1 MCNTHFVMTPAEK
14 IAHQL
19 FELSMNMWWAWNPSV
34 IKLFR
39 DIDSAAFHD
48 SKHNPLMVVK
58 RLSRER
64 LRDLAGDAALRA
76 RVDRAYREFRA
87 YTSPTAATW
96 AETHAA
102 PLRVRP
108 VAYFSAEF
116 GIHESLPIYSGGL
129 GVLAGDHVKTA
140 SDLGVALVAV
150 GLFYRESYF
159 RQHIDS
165 EGQQHAKYVSAP
177 VDYLP
182 ITLRLGP
189 DGKPLVIE
197 VPLGQERLL
206 AQIWQVNVGR
216 NQLLLLDTDVDGN
229 SDENRRLAA
238 RLYFGDQRVR
248 IRQELLLGVGGIR
261 ALRACGI
268 FWSGLHLNE
277 GHSAFAT
284 LEYARLRMIETGGS
298 FADVA
303 QDVAESTV
311 FTTHTPVDAGHDRF
325 PPALVNEHL
334 EPLRQSLRLSRQ
346 EFLGLGR
353 VRPEDDRESLCMTVL
368 AFKMSRY
375 ANAVSCLHGRV
386 TRKAWQVLWPHH
398 REDEVPVG
406 HITNGVHARTWLA
419 PAMQEL
425 YARHVG
431 PNWAE
436 NLTEPRMWARIEDV
450 SDAELW
456 ETHRTL
462 RANLVSFVRRE
473 VAAQRRANGL
483 GEELVQAALQALDPD
498 ALTIGFARRFATYKR
513 ANLLFTDIAR
523 LTRIVCNEK
532 RPVQIVFAGKAHPA
546 DRPGQEV
553 LKTVV
558 QASIS
563 PALRSH
569 IVFVEDYDI
578 NVARHL
584 VQGVDVWL
592 NTPRRPQEA
601 SGTSGEKVLLN
612 GGLNLSVLDGWWAE
626 AYDGQNGFAIGSGVS
641 HLDTAEQDRRDAESL
656 YQVLE
661 NEVVPLYYQ
670 QDEQGVPHGW
680 VASIKRAIRTLGWR
694 FNTDRM
700 LRDYVMECYL
710 PSAGVNSCSMPK

>member
-1 MCNTHFVMTPAEK
+1 
-14 IAHQL
+14 
-19 FELSMNMWWAWNPSV
+19 
-34 IKLFR
+34 
-39 DIDSAAFHD
+39 
-48 SKHNPLMVVK
+48 
-58 RLSRER
+58 
-64 LRDLAGDAALRA
+64 
-76 RVDRAYREFRA
+76 
-87 YTSPTAATW
+87 
-96 AETHAA
+96 
-102 PLRVRP
+102 
-108 VAYFSAEF
+108 
-116 GIHESLPIYSGGL
+116 
-129 GVLAGDHVKTA
+129 
-140 SDLGVALVAV
+140 
-150 GLFYRESYF
+150 
-159 RQHIDS
+159 
-165 EGQQHAKYVSAP
+165 
-177 VDYLP
+177 
-182 ITLRLGP
+182 
-189 DGKPLVIE
+189 
-197 VPLGQERLL
+197 
-206 AQIWQVNVGR
+206 
-216 NQLLLLDTDVDGN
+216 
-229 SDENRRLAA
+229 
-238 RLYFGDQRVR
+238 
-248 IRQELLLGVGGIR
+248 LLLGVGGIR

-268 FWSGLHLNE
+268 RWSGLHLNE

-284 LEYARLRMIETGGS
+284 LEYARLRMIETGGA

-303 QDVAESTV
+303 QDVAQSTV

-325 PPALVNEHL
+325 PPALANEHL

-353 VRPEDDRESLCMTVL
+353 VRPADDTESLCMTVL

-419 PAMQEL
+419 PAMQDL
-425 YARHVG
+425 YVQHIG
-431 PNWAE
+431 PNWTDR
-436 NLTEPRMWARIEDV
+436 LTEPETWARIEDV

-456 ETHRTL
+456 EIHRTL
-462 RANLVSFVRRE
+462 RASLVNFVRRE

-483 GEELVQAALQALDPD
+483 GEELVQAASTALDPD

-513 ANLLFTDIAR
+513 ANLLFSDLER
-523 LTRIVCNEK
+523 LKRIVCSES

-546 DRPGQEV
+546 DKPGQEV

-563 PALRSH
+563 PALRAR

-641 HLDTAEQDRRDAESL
+641 HHDVVEQDRRDGESL

-680 VASIKRAIRTLGWR
+680 VAYVKRAIRTLGWR

-700 LRDYVMECYL
+700 LRDYVTECYL

>member
-1 MCNTHFVMTPAEK
+1 
-14 IAHQL
+14 
-19 FELSMNMWWAWNPSV
+19 
-34 IKLFR
+34 
-39 DIDSAAFHD
+39 
-48 SKHNPLMVVK
+48 
-58 RLSRER
+58 
-64 LRDLAGDAALRA
+64 
-76 RVDRAYREFRA
+76 
-87 YTSPTAATW
+87 
-96 AETHAA
+96 
-102 PLRVRP
+102 
-108 VAYFSAEF
+108 
-116 GIHESLPIYSGGL
+116 L
-129 GVLAGDHVKTA
+129 G
-140 SDLGVALVAV
+140 S
-150 GLFYRESYF
+150 
-159 RQHIDS
+159 
-165 EGQQHAKYVSAP
+165 
-177 VDYLP
+177 
-182 ITLRLGP
+182 
-189 DGKPLVIE
+189 DGKPLKIE
-197 VPLGQERLL
+197 VPLGHEQLL
-206 AQIWQVNVGR
+206 AQVWQVNVGR

-229 SDENRRLAA
+229 SEENRRLAA

-268 FWSGLHLNE
+268 DWSGLHLNE

-284 LEYARLRMIETGGS
+284 LEYVRLRMLETGGS

-303 QDVAESTV
+303 QDVAQSTV

-325 PPALVNEHL
+325 PPALVDEHL
-334 EPLRQSLRLSRQ
+334 EPLRRSLQLSRQ

-353 VRPEDDRESLCMTVL
+353 VRPSDDTESLCMTVL

-386 TRKAWQVLWPHH
+386 TRRAWQVLWPHH

-425 YARHVG
+425 YSRHIG
-431 PNWAE
+431 PDWGD
-436 NLTEPRMWARIEDV
+436 NLTEPEMWARIENV

-462 RANLVSFVRRE
+462 RANLVNFVRRE
-473 VAAQRRANGL
+473 VAAQRGANGL
-483 GEELVQAALQALDPD
+483 PQELVQAAATALDPD

-513 ANLLFTDIAR
+513 ANLLFTDVAR
-523 LTRIVCNEK
+523 LTRIVCNET

-558 QASIS
+558 RASIS
-563 PALRSH
+563 PALRSR

-578 NVARHL
+578 NIARHL

-612 GGLNLSVLDGWWAE
+612 GGLNLSILDGWWAE

-641 HLDTAEQDRRDAESL
+641 HADVVEQDRRDAESL
-656 YQVLE
+656 YRILE

-670 QDEQGVPHGW
+670 QDEHGVPHGW
-680 VASIKRAIRTLGWR
+680 VACVKRAIRTLGWR

-700 LRDYVMECYL
+700 LKDYVVECYL
-710 PSAGVNSCSMPK
+710 PSAGVDSCAMPK

>member
-1 MCNTHFVMTPAEK
+1 MTPAEK
-14 IAHQL
+14 VAQQL
-19 FELSMNMWWAWNPSV
+19 YELSMNMWWAWNPSV

-39 DIDSAAFHD
+39 DIDREAFRA
-48 SKHNPLMVVK
+48 SRHNPLMVVK

-64 LRDLAGDAALRA
+64 LEELAADAALRA
-76 RVDRAYREFRA
+76 RIDRGYREFRA
-87 YTSPTAATW
+87 YVSPTAPTW
-96 AETHAA
+96 SETHAA

-129 GVLAGDHVKTA
+129 GVLAGDHLKTA
-140 SDLGVALVAV
+140 SDLGLALVAV

-159 RQHIDS
+159 RQHIDR
-165 EGQQHAKYVSAP
+165 EGQQHAEYVGAP
-177 VDYLP
+177 IEYLAT
-182 ITLRLGP
+182 TLRVGP
-189 DGKPLVIE
+189 DGKPLVID
-197 VPLGQERLL
+197 VPLGHERLL

-229 SDENRRLAA
+229 SAENRALAA

-261 ALRACGI
+261 ALRACG
-268 FWSGLHLNE
+268 FDWSGLHLNE

-284 LEYARLRMIETGGS
+284 LEFARLRMIETGGS
-298 FADVA
+298 FAYVA
-303 QDVAESTV
+303 QDVAQSTV

-325 PPALVNEHL
+325 APDLVDEYL
-334 EPLRQSLRLSRQ
+334 EPLRLSLRLSRKD
-346 EFLGLGR
+346 FLALGR
-353 VRPEDDRESLCMTVL
+353 VRPEDDQEALCMTVL

-386 TRKAWQVLWPHH
+386 TRRAWQALWPHH

-425 YARHVG
+425 YTRRIG
-431 PNWAE
+431 PTWAD
-436 NLTEPRMWARIEDV
+436 NLTDPAMWARVENIP
-450 SDAELW
+450 DAELW
-456 ETHRTL
+456 ETHRVL
-462 RANLVSFVRRE
+462 RANLVNFVRRE
-473 VAAQRRANGL
+473 VASQRKMNDYSD
-483 GEELVQAALQALDPD
+483 ELVRAAATALDPD

-513 ANLLFTDIAR
+513 ANLLFTDVER
-523 LTRIVCNEK
+523 LKRIVCNHD

-546 DRPGQEV
+546 DHPGQDV
-553 LKTVV
+553 LKAVV
-558 QASIS
+558 QASLT
-563 PALRSH
+563 PELRSR

-578 NVARHL
+578 NIARHL

-626 AYDGQNGFAIGSGVS
+626 AYDGLNGFAIGNGVC
-641 HLDTAEQDRRDAESL
+641 HVDVAEQDHRDAQSL
-656 YQVLE
+656 YSVLE
-661 NEVVPLYYQ
+661 SEVVPLYYN

-680 VASIKRAIRTLGWR
+680 VAYIKRAIRTLGWR

-700 LRDYVMECYL
+700 IRDYVVECYL
-710 PSAGVNSCSMPK
+710 PSAGVRSCTMPK

>member
-1 MCNTHFVMTPAEK
+1 
-14 IAHQL
+14 
-19 FELSMNMWWAWNPSV
+19 MNMWWAWNPSV

-39 DIDSAAFHD
+39 DIDPEAFHD
-48 SKHNPLMVVK
+48 SKHSPLMVVK
-58 RLSRER
+58 RLSSER
-64 LRDLAGDAALRA
+64 LQALAGDAAMRA
-76 RVDRAYREFRA
+76 RVDRGYREFRA
-87 YTSPTAATW
+87 YVSPTAATW

-108 VAYFSAEF
+108 VAYLSAEF

-129 GVLAGDHVKTA
+129 GVLAGDHLKTA
-140 SDLGVALVAV
+140 SDLGLALVAV

-159 RQHIDS
+159 RQHIDH

-182 ITLRLGP
+182 ITLKTSA
-189 DGKPLVIE
+189 DGKPLIID
-197 VPLGQERLL
+197 VPLGHEQLL

-229 SDENRRLAA
+229 TEENRRLAA

-248 IRQELLLGVGGIR
+248 IRLELLLGVGGIR

-284 LEYARLRMIETGGS
+284 LEYARLRMIETGGTC
-298 FADVA
+298 ADVA
-303 QDVAESTV
+303 QYVAQSTV

-325 PPALVNEHL
+325 PPALANEHL
-334 EPLRQSLRLSRQ
+334 EPLRQSLRLSRK

-353 VRPEDDRESLCMTVL
+353 VRPEDENESLCMTVL

-425 YARHVG
+425 YVRHIG
-431 PNWAE
+431 PNWGD
-436 NLTEPRMWARIEDV
+436 NLTDPQMWARIEGV

-462 RANLVSFVRRE
+462 RANLVNFVRRE
-473 VAAQRRANGL
+473 VAAQRQANGL
-483 GEELVQAALQALDPD
+483 PDELVQSARTALDPD

-513 ANLLFTDIAR
+513 ANLLFTDVER
-523 LTRIVCNEK
+523 LKRIVCNEN

-563 PALRSH
+563 PALRSR

-641 HLDTAEQDRRDAESL
+641 HTDVVEQDRRDAESL

-661 NEVVPLYYQ
+661 NEIVPLYYQ
-670 QDEQGVPHGW
+670 QDEHGVPHGW
-680 VASIKRAIRTLGWR
+680 VAYVKRAIRTLGWR

-700 LRDYVMECYL
+700 LRDYVVECYL
-710 PSAGVNSCSMPK
+710 PSAGVNSCAMPRY

>member
-1 MCNTHFVMTPAEK
+1 MTPAEK
-14 IAHQL
+14 VAQQL
-19 FELSMNMWWAWNPSV
+19 YELSMNMWWAWNPSV

-39 DIDSAAFHD
+39 DIDREAFRA
-48 SKHNPLMVVK
+48 SRHNPLMVVK

-64 LRDLAGDAALRA
+64 LEELAADAALRA
-76 RVDRAYREFRA
+76 RIDRGYREFRA
-87 YTSPTAATW
+87 YVSPTAPTW

-129 GVLAGDHVKTA
+129 GVLAGDHLKTA
-140 SDLGVALVAV
+140 SDLGLALVAV

-159 RQHIDS
+159 RQHIDR
-165 EGQQHAKYVSAP
+165 EGQQHAEYVGAP
-177 VDYLP
+177 IEYLAT
-182 ITLRLGP
+182 TLRVGP
-189 DGKPLVIE
+189 DGKPLVID
-197 VPLGQERLL
+197 VPLGHERLL

-229 SDENRRLAA
+229 SAENRALAA

-261 ALRACGI
+261 ALRACG
-268 FWSGLHLNE
+268 FDWSGLHLNE

-284 LEYARLRMIETGGS
+284 LEFARLRMIETGGS

-303 QDVAESTV
+303 QDVAQSTV

-325 PPALVNEHL
+325 APDLVDEYL
-334 EPLRQSLRLSRQ
+334 EPLRLSLRLSRKD
-346 EFLGLGR
+346 FLALGR
-353 VRPEDDRESLCMTVL
+353 VRPEDDQEALCMTVL

-386 TRKAWQVLWPHH
+386 TRRAWQALWPHH

-425 YARHVG
+425 YTRRIG
-431 PNWAE
+431 PTWAD
-436 NLTEPRMWARIEDV
+436 NLTDPAMWARVENIP
-450 SDAELW
+450 DAELW
-456 ETHRTL
+456 ETHRVL
-462 RANLVSFVRRE
+462 RANLVNFVRRE
-473 VAAQRRANGL
+473 VASQRKMNDYSD
-483 GEELVQAALQALDPD
+483 ELVRAAATALDPD

-513 ANLLFTDIAR
+513 ANLLFTDVER
-523 LTRIVCNEK
+523 LKRIVCNHD

-546 DRPGQEV
+546 DHPGQDV
-553 LKTVV
+553 LKAVV
-558 QASIS
+558 QASLT
-563 PALRSH
+563 PELRSR

-578 NVARHL
+578 NIARHL

-626 AYDGQNGFAIGSGVS
+626 AYDGLNGFAIGNGVC
-641 HLDTAEQDRRDAESL
+641 HVDVAEQDHRDAQSL
-656 YQVLE
+656 YSVLE
-661 NEVVPLYYQ
+661 SEVVPLYYN

-680 VASIKRAIRTLGWR
+680 VAYIKRAIRTLGWR

-700 LRDYVMECYL
+700 IRDYVVECYL
-710 PSAGVNSCSMPK
+710 PSAGVRSCTMPK

>member
-1 MCNTHFVMTPAEK
+1 MTPAEK
-14 IAHQL
+14 LAHQL
-19 FELSMNMWWAWNPSV
+19 YELSMNMWWAWNPAV

-39 DIDSAAFHD
+39 DIDSDGFRAA
-48 SKHNPLMVVK
+48 KHNPLMVVRK
-58 RLSRER
+58 LGRER
-64 LRDLAGDAALRA
+64 LHELAADAAMRA

-87 YTSPTAATW
+87 YVSPTTPTW

-108 VAYFSAEF
+108 VAYLSAEF

-129 GVLAGDHVKTA
+129 GVLAGDHLKAA
-140 SDLGVALVAV
+140 SDLGLALVAV
-150 GLFYRESYF
+150 GLYYRESYF
-159 RQHIDS
+159 RQHIDR
-165 EGQQHAKYVSAP
+165 EGQQHAEYVSAP
-177 VDYLP
+177 GDYLCT
-182 ITLRLGP
+182 TLRTTA
-189 DGKPLVIE
+189 DGKPLIIE
-197 VPLGQERLL
+197 VPLAHERLL
-206 AQIWQVNVGR
+206 AQVWQVNVGR

-268 FWSGLHLNE
+268 DWSGVHLNE

-298 FADVA
+298 FEDAAQEVA
-303 QDVAESTV
+303 QSTV
-311 FTTHTPVDAGHDRF
+311 FTTHTPVAAGHDRF
-325 PPALVNEHL
+325 PPELVDEYM
-334 EPLRQSLRLSRQ
+334 EPLRISLRLSRK
-346 EFLGLGR
+346 EFMALGR
-353 VRPEDDRESLCMTVL
+353 VDPEDPHETLCMTVL

-386 TRKAWQVLWPHH
+386 TRRAWQKLWPHH

-425 YARHVG
+425 YSRRIG
-431 PNWAE
+431 PDWADH
-436 NLTEPRMWARIEDV
+436 LTDPKMWARIEGV
-450 SDAELW
+450 LDAELW

-473 VAAQRRANGL
+473 VTAQRRRNGHT
-483 GEELVQAALQALDPD
+483 EEMIAAATTALDPD
-498 ALTIGFARRFATYKR
+498 SLTIGFARRFATYKR
-513 ANLLFTDIAR
+513 ANLLFTDLER
-523 LTRIVCNEK
+523 LKRIVCNAE

-546 DRPGQEV
+546 DQPGQEV
-553 LKTVV
+553 LKAVV
-558 QASIS
+558 QAGMM
-563 PALRSH
+563 PELRSR

-626 AYDGQNGFAIGSGVS
+626 AYDGLNGFAIGNGVC
-641 HLDTAEQDRRDAESL
+641 HVDVAEQDRRDAESL
-656 YQVLE
+656 YRVLE
-661 NEVVPLYYQ
+661 TEVVPLYYN
-670 QDEQGVPHGW
+670 QDDQGVPHGW
-680 VASIKRAIRTLGWR
+680 VAYIKRAIRTLGWR

-700 LRDYVMECYL
+700 LRDYVFECYL
-710 PSAGVNSCSMPK
+710 PSAGVHSCAMRK

>member
-1 MCNTHFVMTPAEK
+1 MTPAEK
-14 IAHQL
+14 IANQL
-19 FELSMNMWWAWNPSV
+19 YELSMNMWWAWNPSV

-39 DIDSAAFHD
+39 DIDREAFRA
-48 SKHNPLMVVK
+48 SRHNPLMVVK

-64 LRDLAGDAALRA
+64 LEELAGDAALRA
-76 RVDRAYREFRA
+76 RIDRGYREFRA
-87 YTSPTAATW
+87 YVSPTAATW

-108 VAYFSAEF
+108 VAYLSAEF

-129 GVLAGDHVKTA
+129 GVLAGDHLKTA
-140 SDLGVALVAV
+140 SDLGLALVAV

-159 RQHIDS
+159 RQHIDR
-165 EGQQHAKYVSAP
+165 EGQQHAEYVGAP
-177 VDYLP
+177 IEYLAT
-182 ITLRLGP
+182 TLRMGP
-189 DGKPLVIE
+189 DGKPLIID
-197 VPLGQERLL
+197 VPLGHERLL

-216 NQLLLLDTDVDGN
+216 NQLLLLDTDVEGN
-229 SDENRRLAA
+229 SAENRALAA

-261 ALRACGI
+261 ALRACG
-268 FWSGLHLNE
+268 FDWSGLHLNE

-284 LEYARLRMIETGGS
+284 LEFARLRMIETGGS

-303 QDVAESTV
+303 QDVAQSTV

-325 PPALVNEHL
+325 APALVDEYL
-334 EPLRQSLRLSRQ
+334 EPLRLSLRLSRKD
-346 EFLGLGR
+346 FLALGR
-353 VRPEDDRESLCMTVL
+353 VRPEDDEESLCMTVL

-386 TRKAWQVLWPHH
+386 TRRAWQPLWPHH

-425 YARHVG
+425 YTRRIG
-431 PNWAE
+431 PTWAD
-436 NLTEPRMWARIEDV
+436 NLTDHAMWARVENIP
-450 SDAELW
+450 DAELW
-456 ETHRTL
+456 ETHRVL
-462 RANLVSFVRRE
+462 RANLVNFVRRE
-473 VAAQRRANGL
+473 VAGQRKMNDYSD
-483 GEELVQAALQALDPD
+483 ELVRAAGSALDPD

-513 ANLLFTDIAR
+513 ANLLFTDLER
-523 LTRIVCNEK
+523 LKRIVCNHE

-546 DRPGQEV
+546 DRPGQDV
-553 LKTVV
+553 LKAVV
-558 QASIS
+558 QASLA
-563 PALRSH
+563 PELRSH

-578 NVARHL
+578 NIARHL

-626 AYDGQNGFAIGSGVS
+626 AYDGLNGFAIGNGVC
-641 HLDTAEQDRRDAESL
+641 HVDVVEQDRRDAQSL
-656 YQVLE
+656 YNVLE
-661 NEVVPLYYQ
+661 NDVVPLYYS

-680 VASIKRAIRTLGWR
+680 VAYIKRAIRTLGWR

-700 LRDYVMECYL
+700 LRDYVVECYL
-710 PSAGVNSCSMPK
+710 PSAGVRSCSMPK

>member
-1 MCNTHFVMTPAEK
+1 VRLCETCKVMTPAEK
-14 IAHQL
+14 LAHQL

-39 DIDSAAFHD
+39 DIDPEGFRA
-48 SKHNPLMVVK
+48 SKHNPLMVVR
-58 RLSRER
+58 RLSGER
-64 LRDLAGDAALRA
+64 VGDLARDAAMRA

-87 YTSPTAATW
+87 YLCPTTPTW
-96 AETHAA
+96 ADTHAA

-129 GVLAGDHVKTA
+129 GVLAGDHLKTA
-140 SDLGVALVAV
+140 SDLGLALVGV
-150 GLFYRESYF
+150 GLYYRESYF
-159 RQHIDS
+159 HQHIDRD
-165 EGQQHAKYVSAP
+165 GQQHAVYESAP
-177 VDYLP
+177 AEFMCT
-182 ITLRLGP
+182 TLRTGA
-189 DGKPLVIE
+189 DGKPLIID
-197 VPLGQERLL
+197 VPMGHERLL
-206 AQIWQVNVGR
+206 AQVWQVNVGR

-268 FWSGLHLNE
+268 NWSGLHLNE

-284 LEYARLRMIETGGS
+284 LEYARLRMIETGGA
-298 FADVA
+298 FIDVA
-303 QDVAESTV
+303 QDVAQSTV
-311 FTTHTPVDAGHDRF
+311 FTTHTPVAAGHDRF
-325 PPALVNEHL
+325 PPELVDEHL
-334 EPLRQSLRLSRQ
+334 DPLRLSLRLSR
-346 EFLGLGR
+346 EDFLGLGR
-353 VRPEDDRESLCMTVL
+353 VRPEDPREALCMTVL

-386 TRKAWQVLWPHH
+386 TRRAWQVLWPHH

-425 YARHVG
+425 YSLRIG
-431 PNWAE
+431 PDWADG
-436 NLTEPRMWARIEDV
+436 LTDPKMWARIEGV
-450 SDAELW
+450 LDAELW

-473 VAAQRRANGL
+473 VTAQRRRNGHT
-483 GEELVQAALQALDPD
+483 EELIHAAATALDPD

-513 ANLLFTDIAR
+513 ANLLFTDLER
-523 LTRIVCNEK
+523 LKRIVCNPE
-532 RPVQIVFAGKAHPA
+532 RPVQVVFAGKAHPA

-553 LKTVV
+553 LKSVV
-558 QASIS
+558 QASIL
-563 PALRSH
+563 PELRSR

-578 NVARHL
+578 NIARHL

-626 AYDGQNGFAIGSGVS
+626 GLNGFAIGGGVCHIDS
-641 HLDTAEQDRRDAESL
+641 AEQDRRDAESL
-656 YQVLE
+656 YRVLE
-661 NEVVPLYYQ
+661 SEVVPLYYN

-680 VASIKRAIRTLGWR
+680 VAHIKHAIRTLGWR

-700 LRDYVMECYL
+700 LRDYVFECYL
-710 PSAGVNSCSMPK
+710 PSAGVDSSAMPR

>member
-1 MCNTHFVMTPAEK
+1 MTAAEK

-34 IKLFR
+34 IKVFR
-39 DIDSAAFHD
+39 DIDAQAFHD

-64 LRDLAGDAALRA
+64 LQELAADAAMRA
-76 RVDRAYREFRA
+76 RVDRAYRELRA
-87 YTSPTAATW
+87 YTSPTAVTW

-129 GVLAGDHVKTA
+129 GVLAGDHLKTA
-140 SDLGVALVAV
+140 SDLGLALVAV

-159 RQHIDS
+159 RQHIDH
-165 EGQQHAKYVSAP
+165 EGQQHAKYVPAP
-177 VDYLP
+177 LEYLP
-182 ITLRLGP
+182 TRLKLGA
-189 DGKPLVIE
+189 DGKPLIID
-197 VPLGQERLL
+197 VPLGQEKLF
-206 AQIWQVNVGR
+206 AQIWQVDVGR
-216 NQLLLLDTDVDGN
+216 NQLLLLDTDVEGN
-229 SDENRRLAA
+229 TDENRGLAA

-277 GHSAFAT
+277 GHSAFST
-284 LEYARLRMIETGGS
+284 LEYARLRMLETGGT

-303 QDVAESTV
+303 QDVAQSTV

-334 EPLRQSLRLSRQ
+334 EPLRQSLNLSRQ

-419 PAMQEL
+419 PAMQDL
-425 YARHVG
+425 YARHIG
-431 PNWAE
+431 PNWADT
-436 NLTEPRMWARIEDV
+436 LTEPEMWARIENV

-462 RANLVSFVRRE
+462 RAALVNFVRRE
-473 VAAQRRANGL
+473 VAAQRQANGL
-483 GEELVQAALQALDPD
+483 GEELVEAARTTLDPD

-513 ANLLFTDIAR
+513 ANLLFTDLER
-523 LTRIVCNEK
+523 LKRIVCNET

-546 DRPGQEV
+546 DHPGQEV
-553 LKTVV
+553 LKSVV
-558 QASIS
+558 QASMS
-563 PALRSH
+563 PALRSR

-641 HLDTAEQDRRDAESL
+641 HIDVAEQDHRDAESL
-656 YQVLE
+656 YHVIE

-670 QDEQGVPHGW
+670 QDDQGVPHGW
-680 VASIKRAIRTLGWR
+680 VAYIKRAIRTLGWR

-700 LRDYVMECYL
+700 LRDYVVECYL